1 MINTPPIKLML
12 VEDHKLMRVG
22 LKSLFEPKDGMEVTS
37 EAQSGKDAVEK
48 FRTTHP
54 DVTLMDIGLPDIDG
68 IEATKQILELNT
80 DAKIIILTSHLSEK
94 EVIDSL
100 ESGARAYVMKDINTD
115 VLKMII
121 KTIKQ
126 GAMWIDPLAV
136 PILRDKN
143 GGLVPQRKMS
153 RAMFRNQHADLTQR
167 EYEVLKLIVDGKSNN
182 EIAEILTI
190 SSHTAKAHVCNI
202 IQKLLVDDRTQAAV
216 KALKEGLV

>member
-37 EAQSGKDAVEK
+37 EAQSGKDAIEK

-80 DAKIIILTSHLSEK
+80 DAKVIILTSHLSEK

-115 VLKMII
+115 ILKMVI

-143 GGLVPQRKMS
+143 SGLIPQRKMS
-153 RAMFRNQHADLTQR
+153 RAMFRNQQ
-167 EYEVLKLIVDGKSNN
+167 IM
-182 EIAEILTI
+182 
-190 SSHTAKAHVCNI
+190 
-202 IQKLLVDDRTQAAV
+202 
-216 KALKEGLV
+216 KEPKF